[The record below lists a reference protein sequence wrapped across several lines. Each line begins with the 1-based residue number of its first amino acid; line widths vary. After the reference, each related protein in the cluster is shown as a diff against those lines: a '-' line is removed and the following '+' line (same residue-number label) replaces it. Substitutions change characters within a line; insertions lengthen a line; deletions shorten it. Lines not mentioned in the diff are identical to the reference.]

1 MLAFLENPVD
11 NPLANKPIL
20 EFFPSYAPTQFAVAG
35 ALRGQVL
42 AGMVGLSLAWTVAFA
57 LLGLAVLRLRLP
69 RPQGIAARGLT

>member
-20 EFFPSYAPTQFAVAG
+20 EFFPSYAPAQFAVAG